1 MKRLFFIATIF
12 IQAPLAFGQ
21 NLDEAAIHRIGDYG
35 KLWSVL
41 NLFHPAMAYN
51 TINADSLFTDNIND
65 LLKDPSAENFKSAVQ
80 KMIEKLH
87 DPFTV
92 IVNGE
97 SVREDSVQLAERP
110 LLKWLA
116 DSIAL
121 LHFDENFMSENNNGF
136 GNNKASMLL
145 KDTLKNARGVIIDLR
160 KRTNYDE
167 NSDYYESKFMKRLVG
182 FLTDHDISYPAYRS
196 RIHYGHQSETFDMSS
211 FYYQGWVTNNSS
223 VVNPL
228 PDAIHKP
235 VCLII
240 NKYNKNLSDAIA
252 ALQQEKIAKVLAED
266 SLRNFASTYTYQMQ
280 LADSITVNIG
290 MVETIYPNGC
300 KTFSPDATV
309 YSRGNNNEDSIL
321 NNAINLLKFRNQDQ
335 APCSQPLQNIFI
347 DKKVDGYDSLS
358 YPTASLRLL
367 GLMRYWSAIN
377 YFCANKDRITKNWD
391 SVLYEYVPI
400 ILQSKDSVEYMLA
413 VAGLITEIHDG
424 HGWLDSRIWQNMY
437 KSIPEVQLAYVDN
450 KTIVYKT
457 FSDSLKNVLSPGD
470 EILKIDDVNIDKK
483 RGWFSQYIGASNNA
497 ALQRGVTLNVL
508 AGPDSSFVKI
518 TFLHNGTVKNVRLKR
533 KVGKYAYN
541 SYTSG
546 LPKQARNWT
555 KLKDDLGY
563 VDFGKLE
570 VEQIDSMF
578 NDFKNTKAIII
589 DDRNYPRG
597 TVWTMVNYLTDKAV
611 TTAKG
616 TTMIADSP
624 DPATQTVQSSLWQ
637 IPVVPKFKYKGKII
651 ILVNEQTQSQAEYSC
666 MVIQAAFKNTIIM
679 GSQTAGAD
687 GDVTGISIPGGIKTA
702 FSGHGVYY
710 PDGRP
715 TQGIGIV
722 PDVKISPTINGIKAG
737 KDEILARAIQFATTG
752 K

>member
-1 MKRLFFIATIF
+1 MKRLFFIAVIF
-12 IQAPLAFGQ
+12 VQASVIFGQ
-21 NLDEAAIHRIGDYG
+21 SLDNAAIHRIGDYG

-51 TINADSLFTDNIND
+51 TINADSLFTDNIDD
-65 LLKDPSAENFKSAVQ
+65 LLKDPSAENFKSAMQ
-80 KMIEKLH
+80 NMIGKLG
-87 DPFTV
+87 DPYTT
-92 IVNGE
+92 IVKDEN
-97 SVREDSVQLAERP
+97 VADDSVQLSERP
-110 LLKWLA
+110 LLKWLPGN
-116 DSIAL
+116 IAL
-121 LHFDENFMSENNNGF
+121 IHFDENFMSVNNNGF
-136 GNNKASMLL
+136 GDNKASQQL
-145 KDTLKNARGVIIDLR
+145 KDTLKNATGIIIDLR
-160 KRTNYDE
+160 KKTNNDE

-182 FLTDHDISYPAYRS
+182 FLTDRDISYPSYRS

-223 VVNPL
+223 AVNRL
-228 PDAIHKP
+228 PNAIHKP
-235 VCLII
+235 VCLLI

-252 ALQQEKIAKVLAED
+252 ALQQEKIAKVLADD
-266 SLRNFASTYTYQMQ
+266 SIGTFAATSAYQMQ
-280 LADSITVNIG
+280 LADSLTVNIG
-290 MVETIYPNGC
+290 IVETIYPNGC
-300 KTFSPDATV
+300 KTFSPDTTV
-309 YSRGNNNEDSIL
+309 YSHGNNNEDSIL
-321 NNAINLLKFRNQDQ
+321 NNAVDLLKSWNRGQ
-335 APCSQPLQNIFI
+335 ALCSRSLQNIFV
-347 DKKVDGYDSLS
+347 DTKVEGYDSLA
-358 YPTASLRLL
+358 YPTAPLRLL

-377 YFCANKDRITKNWD
+377 YFCANKDRITKSWD

-413 VAGLITEIHDG
+413 VARLITEIHDG
-424 HGWLDSRIWQNMY
+424 HGWLDSRIWRNTY
-437 KSIPEVQLAYVDN
+437 KSIPEVQLSYVNN

-457 FSDSLKNVLSPGD
+457 FNDSLKNILSPGD
-470 EILKIDDVNIDKK
+470 EIVKVDDVDIDKLRK
-483 RGWFSQYIGASNNA
+483 RLSQYIGASNNA
-497 ALQRGVTLNVL
+497 ALQRDVTLHVL

-518 TFLHNGTVKNVRLKR
+518 TFLHNGATKDLRLKR

-555 KLKDDLGY
+555 KLKDDIGY

-570 VEQIDSMF
+570 VSEIDSMF

-589 DDRNYPRG
+589 DNRSYPKG
-597 TVWTMVNYLTDKAV
+597 TVWTMVNYLTDKTV

-624 DPATQTVQSSLWQ
+624 DPTTQIVQSSLWQ
-637 IPVVPKFKYKGKII
+637 IPVVAKFKYKGKII

-666 MVIQAAFKNTIIM
+666 MVIQAAFKNTTII

-722 PDVKISPTINGIKAG
+722 PDLKISPTIKGIKVG
-737 KDEILARAIQFATTG
+737 KDEVLERAIQFAVTG